1 MLAFD
6 TETTGLF
13 LRNGST
19 TFSIGVYDGSRFRH
33 STVEIVPTTRM
44 RIREFDRKSIR
55 KVFDAADLLVAHNA
69 QFDIRALCE
78 AGIYDWEEPASPAF
92 WERIVD
98 TQHLAHLASSTDAM
112 SLDSLTRKYLGK
124 EYPEDDALIKVV
136 NKCRA
141 LARKH
146 RKSWIIAEARQS
158 DRHPTFL
165 GCGRGTDWSRMD
177 FWLPVAIQQGIPHT
191 LRPELPDDLLCRV
204 CSNYLRADCVN
215 TYDIATTL
223 FAELTERHDNIEE
236 LLNLNR
242 QIQHVVFKMYVGGL
256 HVRKRQL
263 LNAVDIC
270 SRKIVE
276 LNAEVLRTSRLE
288 KVTDTTVRKL
298 LFEDWQQRPLAKTK
312 GGQPKVD
319 AATLLHLHLKAEET
333 LEDLRSGKTPS
344 SRKQSSQQH
353 ADAVYHFTGNYLAS
367 KKYAKKRTSLLSYL
381 HNSNTDGNI
390 NLDLNAT
397 GTSTTRFSSSN
408 PNAQNIAKAGNPY
421 EDDAEYIAERLAESP
436 SIRSVFGPPPGKWWV
451 SADYSQLQL
460 RIFAFIT
467 GEQEMMDAF
476 STGWDAH
483 DFVARKIFNIQGND
497 KPTKAQRRIAKNV
510 NFGFIFG
517 ASPKKIEKTAG
528 IPGLW
533 DTVLELFPNAHGF
546 IEQTKDQINRDGIVR
561 TMGDYPLTLKMQV
574 NKWNGTIEPAAHAGV
589 NYIVQGSEGVIVK
602 RAMRLC
608 DDYLSSEFPEGRI
621 VLQVHDELVFEM
633 PKRFPKRHAFSLA
646 DCMMQ
651 AASELG
657 LHAPVDPELI
667 VSRWD
672 KSVPIIPF

>member
-44 RIREFDRKSIR
+44 RIREFDRQSIR

-124 EYPEDDALIKVV
+124 EYPEDDQLVSVV
-136 NKCRA
+136 NRCRA

-146 RKSWIIAEARQS
+146 RKAWIIAEARQS

-177 FWLPVAIQQGIPHT
+177 FWLPLAVQQGIPHT
-191 LRPELPDDLLCRV
+191 LRPELPDDLLGRV
-204 CSNYLRADCVN
+204 CSNYLKADCVN
-215 TYDIATTL
+215 TYDLAAHL
-223 FAELTERHDNIEE
+223 FAELTERHDNLEE
-236 LLNLNR
+236 LLSVNR
-242 QIQHVVFKMYVGGL
+242 QIQHVVFKMYAQGL
-256 HVRKRQL
+256 HIRKRQL
-263 LNAVDIC
+263 LHAVEIC
-270 SRKIVE
+270 TEKIGKLDTEVRKQSKLDKI
-276 LNAEVLRTSRLE
+276 
-288 KVTDTTVRKL
+288 TDTTVRKL
-298 LFEDWQQRPLAKTK
+298 LFETWQQKPLSRTK
-312 GGQPKVD
+312 GGQACVNAD
-319 AATLLHLHLKAEET
+319 TLLHLHTKAEEKLGT
-333 LEDLRSGKTPS
+333 DTP
-344 SRKQSSQQH
+344 H
-353 ADAVYHFTGNYLAS
+353 ALAVFKFTGNYLAS

-381 HNSNTDGNI
+381 HNSNKHGNI
-390 NLDLNAT
+390 NIDLNPT

-467 GEQEMMDAF
+467 DEQEMMDAF
-476 STGWDAH
+476 ATGWDAH
-483 DFVARKIFNIQGND
+483 DFVARKIFNIQGDD

-517 ASPKKIEKTAG
+517 ASPRKIEKTAG

-533 DTVLELFPNAHGF
+533 DTVLQLFPNAHNF
-546 IEQTKDQINRDGIVR
+546 IEETKDQINRDGIVR

-574 NKWNGTIEPAAHAGV
+574 NKWTGNIEPAAHAGV

-608 DDYLSSEFPEGRI
+608 DDYLTSEYPEGRI

-633 PKRFPKRHAFSLA
+633 PERFPKRHAFALA

-657 LHAPVDPELI
+657 LHAPVEPELI